1 MIKINQLKIQ
11 TWWDHFKNGTPV
23 IKRCNSYSDSLAPS
37 FFFSCN
43 EISWVID
50 NHKGP
55 AIIILNNDP
64 RPLEACLDKVRLRKD
79 IYFISTSLIIS
90 NYLDRL
96 KLSYI
101 EFPFGLADRDN
112 IKPIKKGNSI
122 YFYGQGPMENLY
134 GYPTIKRIVKNHF
147 PHLNIICT
155 QFGKYNSAE
164 VHPPFKAYSKS
175 ELEDVYKKCF
185 IGIRLTEYD
194 GLSSTVQDLGVR
206 GIKTIWNGGTPSA
219 LPYQSEDDI
228 INHIRNEEKLIGQTD
243 LSLSNEVKTFLD
255 MNRKEYDYIFDL
267 NTYIRND
274 QRKLFKNLY
283 KIPAILFSKILQD
296 ANNLN
301 KKITIK

>member
-1 MIKINQLKIQ
+1 MIKINQLHI
-11 TWWDHFKNGTPV
+11 TSNWHHFKNGTPIV
-23 IKRCNSYSDSLAPS
+23 KRCNSYSDRTAPS
-37 FFFSCN
+37 FFFSCK
-43 EISWVID
+43 EIGWVVN

-64 RPLEACLDKVRLRKD
+64 RNLESCLNKFILIKY
-79 IYFISTSLIIS
+79 IYFISTSSIIS

-122 YFYGQGPMENLY
+122 YFYGQSPTENLY
-134 GYPTIKRIVKNHF
+134 GYPIIKRIVENYF

-155 QFGKYNSAE
+155 QYQGTEA
-164 VHPPFKAYSKS
+164 HPPFKAYLKS

-185 IGIRLTEYD
+185 IGVRLTQFD
-194 GLSSTVQDLGVR
+194 GLSSTVQDLGAR

-219 LPYQSEDDI
+219 LPYQSEEDI
-228 INHIRNEEKLIGQTD
+228 INHIRNEEKLIGQID
-243 LSLSNEVKTFLD
+243 LPLSDEVKAFLN
-255 MNRKEYDYIFDL
+255 MNKKQYDYIFDL

-274 QRKLFKNLY
+274 QRKLFKNPY
-283 KIPAILFSKILQD
+283 KIPAILFDDILKD
-296 ANNLN
+296 AGNLD
-301 KKITIK
+301 KKLS